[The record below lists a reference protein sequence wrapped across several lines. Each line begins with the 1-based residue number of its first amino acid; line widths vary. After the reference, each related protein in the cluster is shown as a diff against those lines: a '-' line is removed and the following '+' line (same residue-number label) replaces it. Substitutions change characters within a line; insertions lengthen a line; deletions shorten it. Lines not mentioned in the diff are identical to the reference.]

1 MVFFQG
7 KLYALDR
14 NNGSE
19 DLISIDIIDEHD
31 SSVPRVSRIERLIEG
46 ISLPP
51 QQDIMH
57 RCYLVESHGTLLMIR
72 RKLPYKREHYRGRN
86 YIIRVAGIEV
96 FEANFEQHL
105 WTAVR
110 TLGNDQVL
118 FLGQGCSR
126 AVRVSPY
133 DLSRDCIFFLDDYIN
148 SYWKWKRETTSC
160 GLYDMKDEKIYLPLP
175 MVSWRSKILPATW
188 IFSQGKYACSS
199 FSACFRTR

>member
-31 SSVPRVSRIERLIEG
+31 SSAPRVSRIERLIEG

-86 YIIRVAGIEV
+86 YVIRVAGIEV

-105 WTAVR
+105 WAAVR
-110 TLGNDQVL
+110 TLGNDQAS

-126 AVRVSPY
+126 AVCVSPY
-133 DLSRDCIFFLDDYIN
+133 DLSRDCIFFLDDYVN
-148 SYWKWKRETTSC
+148 
-160 GLYDMKDEKIYLPLP
+160 
-175 MVSWRSKILPATW
+175 
-188 IFSQGKYACSS
+188 
-199 FSACFRTR
+199 